1 MFGFRDIEILQAIAQ
16 AGGFR
21 AAAARSGMSQSAMS
35 TRVAALER
43 RLGVRLFERLG
54 RGVRLSTAGRRLLE
68 ESARLIAARDR
79 VVRELA
85 GGEGL
90 RGTVRIGVAETIV
103 HTLLAAL
110 LARLREAHPAV
121 RFELTVDTSAALAR
135 GLREDGI
142 DVAILLEDAVPGGA
156 EREALAPVAVEW
168 YAGSGRS
175 PEREPFSLEALSRES
190 IVTYSKGTTPYE
202 RIERLFAGAGAPPLL
217 HGSASLST
225 VRHLIASGF
234 GIGILPR
241 RMVESLPDEGD
252 VRLLPVC
259 AAARPEPLRF
269 VVAWLASE
277 GDPTGPIVARAALA
291 ADQSDAEQR
300 SLPVAD
306 DLLA

>member
-156 EREALAPVAVEW
+156 EHEALAPIAVDW
-168 YAGSGRS
+168 YAGPDR
-175 PEREPFSLEALSRES
+175 PRTREPLSVEALSRES
-190 IVTYSKGTTPYE
+190 IVTYSKGTTPYA
-202 RIERLFAGAGAPPLL
+202 RIERLFAGVDTPPLL

-225 VRHLIASGF
+225 VRHLIAGGF

-241 RMVESLPDEGD
+241 RMVGALPDEGE
-252 VRLLPVC
+252 VRPLPVC
-259 AAARPEPLRF
+259 DAARPGPLRF

-277 GDPTGPIVARAALA
+277 NDPTGAIVARAALA